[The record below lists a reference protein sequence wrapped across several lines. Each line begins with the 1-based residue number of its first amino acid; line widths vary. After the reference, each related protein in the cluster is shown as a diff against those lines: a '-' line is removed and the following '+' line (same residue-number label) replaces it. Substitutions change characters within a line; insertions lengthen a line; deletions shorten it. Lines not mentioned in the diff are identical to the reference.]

1 MFEIIVQNRQYLYHT
16 GSLYKF
22 QCKIVG
28 LTRIAESLDA
38 LTQCVMHIRQ
48 KIKDSFLQIPC
59 LQTAFNRAAHKTR
72 FRQAS
77 TSLDSNMR
85 AIYIYTIGLFILDLM

>member
-48 KIKDSFLQIPC
+48 KIKDSFFRIRY
-59 LQTAFNRAAHKTR
+59 LQTAFNGAAHKMR
-72 FRQAS
+72 CRQVS
-77 TSLDSNMR
+77 TFDSNMR
-85 AIYIYTIGLFILDLM
+85 VIYVYYRPRFILDLM